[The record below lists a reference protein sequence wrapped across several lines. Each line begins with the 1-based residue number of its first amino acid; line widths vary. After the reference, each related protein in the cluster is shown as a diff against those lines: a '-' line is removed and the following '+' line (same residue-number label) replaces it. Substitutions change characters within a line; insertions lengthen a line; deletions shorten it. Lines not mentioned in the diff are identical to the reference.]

1 MILAFL
7 LLERLKMVTVGKIF
21 NNVID
26 VGMDIDKDRPA
37 GFYKRKN
44 EFTIT
49 INLCDNN
56 NMRTMLLLGMRDYG
70 NNMFDIIGSDLLLG
84 ISIRVKGVDGSIEFK
99 GLIKIQETLYEY
111 PKQKAYSVD
120 YTQAH
125 NKQY

>member
-1 MILAFL
+1 
-7 LLERLKMVTVGKIF
+7 MVTVGKIF